1 MIDLFLIE
9 PEPRL
14 ARTLQNHHEL
24 RIVHSVKTIPAAPKE
39 TSPCDLILVSARL
52 PKTDIVPFLNACAQ
66 AERRAV
72 VIDVEESESALVP
85 LLEAGAVGYVPRS
98 ASDTEFV
105 SILKSIYEGKPPLAP
120 NISTALVE
128 RMNELLT
135 LQRQNTEEFFTHDYG
150 DLATLTAREREI
162 LRLIRRGASN
172 QEIAAELM
180 IEPGTVKNHVHNILK
195 KLNVSRRTQAARFFN
210 LLERHD

>member
-1 MIDLFLIE
+1 MIELFLIE

-14 ARTLQNHHEL
+14 ARTLHHHNEL
-24 RIVHSVKTIPAAPKE
+24 RIIHSVKTLPAAPKE
-39 TSPCDLILVSARL
+39 ASPCDLILVSARL

-66 AERRAV
+66 AEQRAV
-72 VIDVEESESALVP
+72 IVDVEETETALVP
-85 LLEAGAVGYVPRS
+85 LLEAGAVGYVPRG
-98 ASDTEFV
+98 ASTAECV
-105 SILKSIYEGKPPLAP
+105 SILKSIYDGKPPLAP

-128 RMNELLT
+128 RMHELLT
-135 LQRQNTEEFFTHDYG
+135 LQRQKNDEPLPQDYG

-172 QEIAAELM
+172 QEIANELM

-210 LLERHD
+210 LLEK